1 MSIVKKINYFLIS
14 LVLCFIILA
23 TFKQPVTYENH
34 EPIDFVKEIPEIQ
47 LNIPLEEG
55 LEKGSEN
62 IYNPEEFTPSDL
74 TNFSPAWTIKVKT
87 YSDKGKLL
95 EDINYLKKLGYKVYS
110 RFDKNSINT
119 FNLYIGPTLL
129 KKDSLLS
136 LEELQDLGGFNPEVL
151 KYD

>member
-1 MSIVKKINYFLIS
+1 MSIVKRINYFLIS
-14 LVLCFIILA
+14 LVLGFILIA
-23 TFKQPVTYENH
+23 TFKQPVTYENYDS
-34 EPIDFVKEIPEIQ
+34 INFVKEIPEIQ

-55 LEKGSEN
+55 LEKGAEN
-62 IYNPEEFTPSDL
+62 IYNQDEFTSSDR

-95 EDINYLKKLGYKVYS
+95 EDLDYLKKLGYKVYS
-110 RFDKNSINT
+110 RFDKNSLNT

-136 LEELQDLGGFNPEVL
+136 LEELKDLKGFNPEVL

>member
-14 LVLCFIILA
+14 LVIGFILLA

-55 LEKGSEN
+55 LEKSSED
-62 IYNPEEFTPSDL
+62 IYNQEEFNPSDR
-74 TNFSPAWTIKVKT
+74 TDFNPAWTIKVKT

-95 EDINYLKKLGYKVYS
+95 EDLDYLKKLGYKVYS
-110 RFDKNSINT
+110 RFDKNSLNT